1 MDLLYILRSI
11 LALIFIIWL
20 ANLLLGKLN
29 QYMKGR
35 TQSIEVIER
44 FSVTKNSSLAIV
56 KVVNNYYLM
65 SFSENQNEI
74 LKEFSAAEVYEIIE
88 LKKVEE
94 AKNPIVEEN
103 WLELSKWKEKY
114 KKFLKRDED

>member
-11 LALIFIIWL
+11 LALIFIIWV

>member
-56 KVVNNYYLM
+56 KVVNNYYLIDRK
-65 SFSENQNEI
+65 S
-74 LKEFSAAEVYEIIE
+74 V
-88 LKKVEE
+88 V
-94 AKNPIVEEN
+94 
-103 WLELSKWKEKY
+103 
-114 KKFLKRDED
+114 

>member
-103 WLELSKWKEKY
+103 WHELSKWKEKY
-114 KKFLKRDED
+114 KKNLKRDED